1 MAHRESEM
9 KGRNSLV
16 SFGVALACAG
26 LFGCGGGGGGGGS
39 SGLPQPPSTPIS
51 INASNIN
58 QVTDASLDPAVGGTG
73 AFGASISSADS
84 PQSNPRALL
93 RAMQAVSTQ
102 AKKPRSSSG
111 LSDAPEEGACL
122 ESGSVTITASGNS
135 ATIRFNN
142 CSDFPGQ
149 VINGTVSATG
159 MVEGTNSF
167 QANFSVDITFSESG
181 SQALRLVGNFSISE
195 TCDSSGNCTG
205 TFSGSSL
212 GAAHGAE
219 VWFISSFNITSVESG
234 GFIDV
239 TANYR
244 VSSNQLNG
252 SVLVSTNG
260 PIRFA
265 SGANYPQSGIINITG
280 ANSSARITITSSNP
294 VDTNAVQVQVD
305 ADGDAVFETT
315 NSYSWDQLEAI

>member
-1 MAHRESEM
+1 M
-9 KGRNSLV
+9 KGRTSLV
-16 SFGVALACAG
+16 SFGAALACAG
-26 LFGCGGGGGGGGS
+26 LFGCGGGGGGGGGPA
-39 SGLPQPPSTPIS
+39 GLPQPPSTPIA
-51 INASNIN
+51 ITASNIN
-58 QVTDASLDPAVGGTG
+58 QVTDASIDPAVGGTG
-73 AFGASISSADS
+73 AFGASIASADT
-84 PQSNPRALL
+84 PQSNPRVLL
-93 RAMQAVSTQ
+93 RAMQAVSSQ

-122 ESGSVTITASGNS
+122 ESGSITITASGNS

-167 QANFSVDITFSESG
+167 QANFSVDITFTESG
-181 SQALRLVGNFSISE
+181 SQALRLVGNFAISE

-219 VWFISSFNITSVESG
+219 VWFISSFSITSVESG

-239 TANYR
+239 SASYT

-252 SVLVSTNG
+252 SVQVSTSG

-265 SGANYPQSGIINITG
+265 SGANYPQSGVINITG
-280 ANSSARITITSSNP
+280 AANSSARITITSSNP
-294 VDTNAVQVQVD
+294 VDTNAVQVEVD
-305 ADGDAVFETT
+305 ANGDGTFDGPPTT
-315 NSYSWDQLEAI
+315 YSWDQLEAI